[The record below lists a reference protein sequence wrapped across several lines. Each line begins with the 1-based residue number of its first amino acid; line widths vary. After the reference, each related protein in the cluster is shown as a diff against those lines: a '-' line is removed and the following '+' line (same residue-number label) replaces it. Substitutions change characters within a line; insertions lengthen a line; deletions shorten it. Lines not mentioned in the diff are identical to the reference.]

1 MSPCPSPDMKSK
13 SPEALCP
20 LLSAVLPAPRL
31 EDALEMPRS
40 SARLRRALEDAQSAG
55 LGEARPRRDAFARA
69 SRSARQAWQK
79 RGKRWPGRLEDF
91 RQGQITADDSQE
103 WRDQVR
109 QRLQEAMRGCRLSL
123 LNPLMEMLFS
133 SVQVAMWSTLKKL

>member
-55 LGEARPRRDAFARA
+55 LGEARPRRDAFATPSRRLRDAFAQCQA
-69 SRSARQAWQK
+69 SWQK
-79 RGKRWPGRLEDF
+79 HGSAGPGGSKTF
-91 RQGQITADDSQE
+91 G
-103 WRDQVR
+103 RDR
-109 QRLQEAMRGCRLSL
+109 
-123 LNPLMEMLFS
+123 
-133 SVQVAMWSTLKKL
+133 